1 MSILQ
6 NNFVGFDTYRFLRI
20 KNIHN
25 MSPEKYLLSFIG
37 ASLSLSES
45 IKIAEVYLQLRDWN
59 AVEKKV
65 KSENLIQA
73 RTKSSIQRVYQ
84 ELWPRLSLLSIEQM
98 ELLVDGNNQE
108 QKQLLWYAICQRY
121 AYIREFAVEVVYEK
135 YLSLDYELTDFDYD
149 AFFNRKADWHPE
161 LDQIK
166 DTTRK
171 KVKTRIF
178 WLLREVEI
186 LSDENMILPI
196 TLSRRVLSTFN
207 SNAHDNLRIFPLIIS
222 S

>member
-1 MSILQ
+1 
-6 NNFVGFDTYRFLRI
+6 
-20 KNIHN
+20 

-45 IKIAEVYLQLRDWN
+45 IKIAEVYLQLRDWD

-65 KSENLIQA
+65 KTENLIQA

-84 ELWPRLSLLSIEQM
+84 ELWPRLSLLSLEQL

-121 AYIREFAVEVVYEK
+121 AYIREFAVEVVHEK
-135 YLSLDYELTDFDYD
+135 FLRLDYELTDFDYD

-166 DTTRK
+166 ETTRK

-186 LSDENMILPI
+186 LSDDNMILPV

-207 SNAHDNLRIFPLIIS
+207 SGSHDSLRIFPLIIS